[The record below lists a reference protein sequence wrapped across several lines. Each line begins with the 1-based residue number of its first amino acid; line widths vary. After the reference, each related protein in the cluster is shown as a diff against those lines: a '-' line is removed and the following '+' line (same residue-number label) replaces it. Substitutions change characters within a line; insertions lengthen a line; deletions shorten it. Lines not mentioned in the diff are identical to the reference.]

1 MATRITI
8 ARYKG
13 PIGEMLLASV
23 EGKLVHLDFEGN
35 NDRLRT
41 IQNRRFRQ
49 IDWQESGTAPTPV
62 IRWLDAYFEGE
73 LRPLPMAEIE
83 MIGTDFQK
91 QVWRALIAIP
101 SGESRSYGALAVE
114 LGNPQA
120 VRAVGRANALNP
132 VSIIVPC
139 HRVIGSDGK
148 LTGYAGGLARK
159 HWLLEHEARM
169 ALCASAAPNF
179 ATTIGKAGLDLG
191 DLGSL

>member
-35 NDRLRT
+35 DERLRT
-41 IQNRRFRQ
+41 IQNRRFKQ
-49 IDWQESGTAPTPV
+49 IDWQESGAAPVSVT
-62 IRWLDAYFEGE
+62 RWLDAYFGGE
-73 LRPLPMAEIE
+73 VRALPMADID
-83 MIGTDFQK
+83 MIGTYFQQ

-101 SGESRSYGALAVE
+101 SGESRSYLGLAVE
-114 LGNPQA
+114 LGHPKA
-120 VRAVGRANALNP
+120 VRAVARANALNP

-148 LTGYAGGLARK
+148 LTGYAGGLDRK
-159 HWLLEHEARM
+159 HWLLAHEARM
-169 ALCASAAPNF
+169 FRCAGC
-179 ATTIGKAGLDLG
+179 T
-191 DLGSL
+191 